1 MRNLAALVLLVSAW
15 SANAAEFSLDRRN
28 GTPMY
33 DAPSVRAKKL
43 FVASRQY
50 PVEVVISIDSWV
62 KVRDQAGDLV
72 WVEKKTLSEKR
83 TVIVTVPVADVK
95 QAANDQAPLVFPGAA
110 GRRSRCRGAAGGR
123 LGQGAPREGQSG
135 YVKINQ
141 VWGILAEHRDSRRRA
156 WGTAL
161 AISLAGR
168 HRVRLWARDA
178 ALASAIGSSR
188 RNPRYLPKFRFRDR
202 SR

>member
-1 MRNLAALVLLVSAW
+1 MRSLAALVLLASAW
-15 SANAAEFSLDRRN
+15 SANAAEFRSIAEN

-83 TVIVTVPVADVK
+83 TVIVTVPVADVR
-95 QAANDQAPLVFPGAA
+95 QGANDQAPLVFQAQQGVALDVAEPP
-110 GRRSRCRGAAGGR
+110 AGGWIR
-123 LGQGAPREGQSG
+123 VRHAEGQSG

-141 VWGILAEHRDSRRRA
+141 VWGI
-156 WGTAL
+156 
-161 AISLAGR
+161 
-168 HRVRLWARDA
+168 
-178 ALASAIGSSR
+178 
-188 RNPRYLPKFRFRDR
+188 
-202 SR
+202 

>member
-1 MRNLAALVLLVSAW
+1 MRSLAALVLLASAW
-15 SANAAEFSLDRRN
+15 SANAAEFRSIAEN

-83 TVIVTVPVADVK
+83 TVIVTVPVADIK
-95 QAANDQAPLVFPGAA
+95 QAANDQAPLVFQAQQGVALDVAEPP
-110 GRRSRCRGAAGGR
+110 AGGWVR
-123 LGQGAPREGQSG
+123 VRHAEGQSG

-141 VWGILAEHRDSRRRA
+141 VWGI
-156 WGTAL
+156 
-161 AISLAGR
+161 
-168 HRVRLWARDA
+168 
-178 ALASAIGSSR
+178 
-188 RNPRYLPKFRFRDR
+188 
-202 SR
+202 

>member
-1 MRNLAALVLLVSAW
+1 MRSLAALVLLVSAW
-15 SANAAEFSLDRRN
+15 SANAAEFRSIAEN

-83 TVIVTVPVADVK
+83 TVIVTVPVADIK
-95 QAANDQAPLVFPGAA
+95 QAANDQAPLVFQAQQGVALDVAELP
-110 GRRSRCRGAAGGR
+110 AGGWVR
-123 LGQGAPREGQSG
+123 VRHAEGQSG

-141 VWGILAEHRDSRRRA
+141 VWGI
-156 WGTAL
+156 
-161 AISLAGR
+161 
-168 HRVRLWARDA
+168 
-178 ALASAIGSSR
+178 
-188 RNPRYLPKFRFRDR
+188 
-202 SR
+202 